1 MKSILWA
8 ATVVGCG
15 VAMGAFAQAAPTRD
29 PDWAVQLKVVIG
41 TPGRTAPAKRLITL
55 DDMARERE
63 VADPQVSPDG
73 AWVAY
78 TIAQVDVKAD
88 KAEHHIWMASWDG
101 ARRVQLT
108 SRSGESESTP
118 RFSPDGRWLTF
129 ISGRT
134 DEHDEDQLWALDRA
148 GGEAVKLTDFN
159 GSVDDCAWSP
169 DGTRLALIVEDPD
182 PDADAAKDAPPKP
195 IVIDRF
201 MFEEDVKG
209 YLGPRREHLYLF
221 DLATRKAERLTDG
234 DWDEALPAWS
244 PDGRRIVFVSKR
256 RADADRDENTD
267 LYVID
272 ARPGSSPRQLTT
284 WPGPDNHPDW
294 NSRPAWSP
302 DGKWIAYLQ
311 GGPLK
316 LIEYA
321 VQHLAIVPA
330 AGGEPAVLTR
340 AVDRNVNSPV
350 WSSGSD
356 AVQFL
361 EEDDRVMHLE
371 SVTLGGK
378 VTEVVGGRRVI
389 SALSR
394 APDGHEAV
402 LAEDLEHAPEVFAVD
417 GGALRPLSRANDAWL
432 TELRLA
438 SIDEVGFKSRDGTEV
453 HGFIARPPDYQ
464 RGRRYPTLLVNH
476 GGPVSQFQDEWPF
489 AWQLYAA
496 QGYVVVA
503 SNPRGSS
510 GRGEAWAKAIYA
522 DWGDKDA
529 QDVLAGVDNAI
540 AQGLADPD
548 RLGVLGWSYGGML
561 TNYVIAQDHRFK
573 AARSGAS
580 ISDILAGYGTDE
592 YVRDYENEL
601 GRPWENTEGWLKL
614 SFPFLHA
621 DRITTPT
628 LFMGGDLDMNVPLQ
642 NVKQMYQALKS
653 LGVDTEL
660 IIYPGQYHDLTRPSF
675 LRDRLD
681 RDLKWFDAHL
691 AGG

>member
-1 MKSILWA
+1 MKLIAW
-8 ATVVGCG
+8 G
-15 VAMGAFAQAAPTRD
+15 VAFCVLGWSIAGGVSAQSAPVAAPHT
-29 PDWAVQLKVVIG
+29 L
-41 TPGRTAPAKRLITL
+41 TL
-55 DDMARERE
+55 DDMARELD
-63 VADPQVSPDG
+63 VADPRVSPDG

-78 TIAQVDVKAD
+78 SVGQVDLKAD
-88 KAEHHIWMASWDG
+88 KSERHIWMVNWDG
-101 ARRVQLT
+101 SRRVQLT
-108 SRSGESESTP
+108 SRPGESERTP
-118 RFSPDGRWLTF
+118 RFSPDGRWLAF
-129 ISGRT
+129 LSGRG
-134 DEHDEDQLWALDRA
+134 DEHDEDQLWALDRT
-148 GGEAVKLTDFN
+148 GGEATKLTEFK
-159 GSVDDCAWSP
+159 GSVDDYAWSP

-195 IVIDRF
+195 VVIDRF
-201 MFEEDVKG
+201 RFEEDVTG
-209 YLGPRREHLYLF
+209 YLTSRHEHLYVF
-221 DLATRKAERLTDG
+221 DLRTRKAERITDG

-256 RADADRDENTD
+256 RVDGDRDDNTD
-267 LYVID
+267 LYVVD
-272 ARPGSSPRQLTT
+272 AKPGAAPRQLTT
-284 WPGPDNHPDW
+284 WPGPDNLPDW

-321 VQHLAIVPA
+321 VQNLAVIPA
-330 AGGEPAVLTR
+330 EGGQPKVLTR
-340 AVDRNVNSPV
+340 GLDRNVNSPV
-350 WSSGSD
+350 WSRRSD
-356 AVQFL
+356 AIHVL
-361 EEDDRVMHLE
+361 LEDDRATRLE
-371 SVTLGGK
+371 SVALDGK
-378 VTEVVGGRRVI
+378 ITDLAGGRRSI
-389 SALSR
+389 SAFSMSS
-394 APDGHEAV
+394 AGHEAV
-402 LAEDLEHAPEVFAVD
+402 LMSDSGHPSEIYAVD
-417 GGALRPLSRANDAWL
+417 GGAPRLLSHANDAWL
-432 TELRLA
+432 AELKLA
-438 SIDEVGFKSRDGTEV
+438 PVEEVSFKSADGTAV
-453 HGFIARPPDYQ
+453 NGFIVRPPDYQ
-464 RGRRYPTLLVNH
+464 PGKRYPTLLVNH
-476 GGPVSQFQDEWPF
+476 GGPVLQFQDEWRF

-496 QGYVVVA
+496 HGYVVVA

-529 QDVLAGVDNAI
+529 QDVLAGVDHAVALGI
-540 AQGLADPD
+540 ADPD

-592 YVRDYENEL
+592 YVRDYEAEL
-601 GRPWENTEGWLKL
+601 GQPWKNTEGWLKI

-628 LFMGGDLDMNVPLQ
+628 LFMGGDKDMNVPLQ

-681 RDLKWFDAHL
+681 RDLKWFDGHL
-691 AGG
+691 KGG

>member
-1 MKSILWA
+1 MRSIAWGA
-8 ATVVGCG
+8 AAAVFSCG
-15 VAMGAFAQAAPTRD
+15 IAFGAFAQ
-29 PDWAVQLKVVIG
+29 G
-41 TPGRTAPAKRLITL
+41 TPARRLVTL

-63 VADPQVSPDG
+63 VADPQMSPDG
-73 AWVAY
+73 AWIAY
-78 TIAQVDVKAD
+78 TIGQVDVKAD
-88 KAEHHIWMASWDG
+88 KAEHHVWMASWDG
-101 ARRVQLT
+101 SRRVQLT
-108 SRSGESESTP
+108 SRTGESESTP

-129 ISGRT
+129 ISGRA
-134 DEHDEDQLWALDRA
+134 DAHDEDQLWALDRA
-148 GGEAVKLTDFN
+148 GGEADRLTDFK
-159 GSVDDCAWSP
+159 GSVEDYAWSP
-169 DGTRLALIVEDPD
+169 DGMRLALIVEDPD

-267 LYVID
+267 LYVVD
-272 ARPGSSPRQLTT
+272 ARPGSAPRQLTT
-284 WPGPDNHPDW
+284 YPGPDNHPDW

-321 VQHLAIVPA
+321 VQNLAIVPV
-330 AGGEPAVLTR
+330 AGGEPRVLTK
-340 AVDRNVNSPV
+340 ALDRNVSAPI

-356 AVQFL
+356 ALQFL
-361 EEDDRVMHLE
+361 EEDDRTRRLE
-371 SVTLGGK
+371 SITLDGK
-378 VTEVVGGRRVI
+378 MTELAGGRRVI
-389 SALSR
+389 SAFSTGG
-394 APDGHEAV
+394 GHTAV
-402 LAEDLEHAPEVFAVD
+402 LMGEPGRPDEVYALV
-417 GGALRPLSRANDAWL
+417 GGAPRPLSRANDAWL
-432 TELRLA
+432 AELALA
-438 SIDEVGFKSRDGTEV
+438 TVEEVGFKSRDGADV
-453 HGFIARPPDYQ
+453 HGFIVRPPGYQ
-464 RGRRYPTLLVNH
+464 SGRRYPTLLMNH
-476 GGPVSQFQDEWPF
+476 GGPVSQFQDEWRF

-496 QGYVVVA
+496 RGYVVVA

-510 GRGEAWAKAIYA
+510 GRGEAWSKAIYA
-522 DWGDKDA
+522 DWGDRDA
-529 QDVLAGVDNAI
+529 QDVLAGVDNAV
-540 AQGLADPD
+540 ALGVADPD

-592 YVRDYENEL
+592 YVRDYEAEL

-621 DRITTPT
+621 DRVTTPT

-660 IIYPGQYHDLTRPSF
+660 VIYPGQYHDLTRPSF
-675 LRDRLD
+675 LRDRLE

-691 AGG
+691 EGG